1 MERIPANE
9 LKTKGVSAIAGRLQ
23 DVDEILITVRG
34 KDRFV
39 VMDLE
44 HYNRLREYE
53 LEMALHESRAE
64 YERGDYV
71 TETVEEHVKRIS
83 E

>member
-1 MERIPANE
+1 MHRIPANE
-9 LKTKGVSAIAGRLQ
+9 LKTKGISVIASRLQ
-23 DVDEILITVRG
+23 DEDEILITVRG

-39 VMDLE
+39 VMDLD